1 MQLKFLV
8 PGVSLALAVALAPVV
23 AVAKPKPPTQP
34 PTGAAAVTVQ
44 AKPGIVLFGGATVL
58 SGRVSGAKAGVVI
71 RLEEDNSRPYG
82 DSYKATGATATTA
95 NNGAYTLS
103 VKPLLNT
110 QYRVVAQAA
119 PPVTSAATLVRV
131 RIRVGLN
138 LSDST
143 PRRGSLVR
151 FSGTATPAHDGRTV
165 SIQKRSPTGRFVT
178 VSRTT
183 LRDAGDAR
191 STYSRRLRVS
201 RDGVYR
207 VKIAGDT
214 DHINGFS
221 RMRNVRVHG

>member
-8 PGVSLALAVALAPVV
+8 PGASLALAAALLPAG
-23 AVAKPKPPTQP
+23 AGAKPTPKPPA
-34 PTGAAAVTVQ
+34 GAAAAVTIA
-44 AKPGIVLFGGATVL
+44 AKPTVVVFGGATAL
-58 SGRVSGAKAGVVI
+58 SGRVSGAKAGVVV
-71 RLEEDNSRPYG
+71 RLEQDDSRPYG
-82 DSYKATGATATTA
+82 DAYKATGATATTA
-95 NNGAYTLS
+95 NNGAYTFS

-131 RIRVGLN
+131 RILVGLK
-138 LSDST
+138 LSDAT

-151 FSGTATPAHDGRTV
+151 FSGTAFPAHDGRTV
-165 SIQKRSPTGRFVT
+165 SIQKRSSTGRFIT
-178 VSRTT
+178 VSRTK
-183 LRDAGDAR
+183 LRDAGDAK

-214 DHINGFS
+214 DHITGFS
-221 RMRNVRVHG
+221 RVRSVRVHG

>member
-8 PGVSLALAVALAPVV
+8 PGASLALAAALLPAG
-23 AVAKPKPPTQP
+23 AGAKPTPKPPA
-34 PTGAAAVTVQ
+34 GAAAAVTIA
-44 AKPGIVLFGGATVL
+44 AKPTVVVFGGATAL
-58 SGRVSGAKAGVVI
+58 SGRVSGAKAGVVV
-71 RLEEDNSRPYG
+71 RLEQDDSRPYG
-82 DSYKATGATATTA
+82 DAYKATGATATTA
-95 NNGAYTLS
+95 NNGAYTFS

-131 RIRVGLN
+131 RILVGLK
-138 LSDST
+138 LSDAT

-151 FSGTATPAHDGRTV
+151 FSGTAFPAHDGRTV
-165 SIQKRSPTGRFVT
+165 SIQKRSSTGRFIT
-178 VSRTT
+178 VSRTK
-183 LRDAGDAR
+183 LRDAGDAK

-221 RMRNVRVHG
+221 RVRSVRVHG